1 MPNTAS
7 QTDAAYCM
15 YHERLFVQDTSSAP
29 SLETN
34 LTNEQYIDAISA
46 PRIDT
51 SGRIRK
57 KPLTRR
63 QLQPSQDSE
72 DSEDH

>member
-1 MPNTAS
+1 MT
-7 QTDAAYCM
+7 T
-15 YHERLFVQDTSSAP
+15 
-29 SLETN
+29 
-34 LTNEQYIDAISA
+34 LTNEQYIDAVSA
-46 PRIDT
+46 PRTDT

-63 QLQPSQDSE
+63 QRQPSQDSE

>member
-1 MPNTAS
+1 
-7 QTDAAYCM
+7 M

-29 SLETN
+29 SLATT
-34 LTNEQYIDAISA
+34 LTNEQYIDAVSA
-46 PRIDT
+46 PRTDT

-57 KPLTRR
+57 KSLTRR
-63 QLQPSQDSE
+63 QLQPNQDSE